1 MNDKPNTPSPSDGM
15 TGAGGNSPQTLPV
28 QVAGAG
34 EDTRDQIILNTTR
47 SCLDMLKQQNITDP
61 GSISATIINAVADE
75 LELRN
80 AAILNKSRKMGIPIA
95 LEHFQ
100 LAEIL
105 LAMHDIKKICCLEK
119 ASDPDYD
126 LLGVYRKTVPI
137 RGLIQHRDMRYGA
150 FAINMRRASRR
161 EGFPKWKQSSRLNV
175 NVYPGQ
181 KTKTLCP

>member
-34 EDTRDQIILNTTR
+34 EEPRDQIILNTTR

-61 GSISATIINAVADE
+61 SRVSATILNAVADE

-126 LLGVYRKTVPI
+126 LLGV
-137 RGLIQHRDMRYGA
+137 
-150 FAINMRRASRR
+150 
-161 EGFPKWKQSSRLNV
+161 
-175 NVYPGQ
+175 
-181 KTKTLCP
+181 

>member
-34 EDTRDQIILNTTR
+34 EETRDQIILNTTR

-61 GSISATIINAVADE
+61 SRVSATILNAVADE

-105 LAMHDIKKICCLEK
+105 LAMHDIKRYAVWKKRQTRTMTCL
-119 ASDPDYD
+119 ASI
-126 LLGVYRKTVPI
+126 RKTVPI
-137 RGLIQHRDMRYGA
+137 RGLIQHRDMRYEA